1 MLTNSLRF
9 QAENCRQSSFR
20 IYTKLWLALDTHT
33 DLNELTFTHTLT
45 YTHALTH
52 APTYLHKHFKDVH
65 TNTYLRTHI
74 SAAYTHLHTHL
85 ATYILRKD
93 SIRRPSG
100 PAAGKSFTSTVTSN
114 PFWKIYY
121 KLMLR
126 NWAPSRGSRLCR
138 PLIYSKA
145 SEMDLIFY
153 KVNLWK
159 KKDRIFF
166 IKCLKHLNKQF

>member
-1 MLTNSLRF
+1 MPTNSLRF
-9 QAENCRQSSFR
+9 QTENCRQCSFR
-20 IYTKLWLALDTHT
+20 FYIKLWLALDTHT

-45 YTHALTH
+45 YTHALAH

-65 TNTYLRTHI
+65 TNTYLHTHI
-74 SAAYTHLHTHL
+74 SAHTLTYTHIYTHLD
-85 ATYILRKD
+85 TYILRKD

-126 NWAPSRGSRLCR
+126 NWAPSRGPRLCR
-138 PLIYSKA
+138 PFFLR
-145 SEMDLIFY
+145 LIFE
-153 KVNLWK
+153 K
-159 KKDRIFF
+159 KEDNIFF
-166 IKCLKHLNKQF
+166 YQMLKKS

>member
-33 DLNELTFTHTLT
+33 DLNEPTFTHTLT

-52 APTYLHKHFKDVH
+52 APTY
-65 TNTYLRTHI
+65 TNTLKTFTQTLT
-74 SAAYTHLHTHL
+74 YTHTFQHIHSPTHTHL

-126 NWAPSRGSRLCR
+126 NWAPSRGPRLCR
-138 PLIYSKA
+138 P
-145 SEMDLIFY
+145 
-153 KVNLWK
+153 
-159 KKDRIFF
+159 FF
-166 IKCLKHLNKQF
+166 IRSIFEKKQKTEFFYQMLKTS